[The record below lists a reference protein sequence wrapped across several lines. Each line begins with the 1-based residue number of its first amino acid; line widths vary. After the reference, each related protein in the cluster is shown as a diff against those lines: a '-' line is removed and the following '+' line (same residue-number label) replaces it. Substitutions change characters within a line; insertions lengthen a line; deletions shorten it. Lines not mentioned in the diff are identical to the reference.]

1 MFIYTLSHTFIFFI
15 GKICGPKKDE
25 SSSETTQLTDEDTEP
40 LMGDVAAHIPAS
52 VRTLYKYSKSSELEI
67 RGGIENNS

>member
-1 MFIYTLSHTFIFFI
+1 MNVHLHFFPYIYLFV

-52 VRTLYKYSKSSELEI
+52 VRT
-67 RGGIENNS
+67 